1 MKNAAY
7 VNLAKWFEYLND
19 DCDYEKWSQYLLE
32 KLKSFPLKNGL
43 DIGCGGG
50 WFTRRLQREGYPM
63 TGMDVSRE
71 MLDKAQETAMKEG
84 VRSEYLLGDVTR
96 LKLPRRFSFA
106 IAVNDLVNYIPKD
119 KLLAAFKNVCGAL
132 QKGGVFLFDISSK
145 RKFEEKIA
153 NTVSVDDRD
162 EVTYL
167 NFSSVDGEKAVMDV
181 TLFIRCADG
190 KYLRHDERHEQYI
203 YEKEEVLS
211 ALEKSGFT
219 VLQVE
224 GHLGESEET
233 ADRLTFLAVRRG
245 T

>member
-19 DCDYEKWSQYLLE
+19 DCDYENWSQYLLK
-32 KLKSFPLKNGL
+32 KLKGFSLQNGL

-50 WFTRRLQREGYPM
+50 WFTRRFVKEGYAM
-63 TGMDVSRE
+63 TGVDCSRE
-71 MLDKAQETAMKEG
+71 MLDRAQETALKEG
-84 VRSEYLLGDVTR
+84 LRGEYLLGDISR

-106 IAVNDLVNYIPKD
+106 IAINDLVNYLPKD
-119 KLLAAFKNVCGAL
+119 RLLPAFKNVCSAL
-132 QKGGVFLFDISSK
+132 QKGGVFLFDVSSK

-167 NFSSVDGEKAVMDV
+167 NFSSLQGEKAVMDV
-181 TLFIRCADG
+181 TLFAKGEDG
-190 KYLRHDERHEQYI
+190 KYTRYDERHEQYI
-203 YEKEEVLS
+203 YDKEEIIS
-211 ALEKSGFT
+211 ALTSSGFT
-219 VLQVE
+219 LVEVE

-233 ADRLTFLAVRRG
+233 ADRLTFLAVRS
-245 T
+245 

>member
-7 VNLAKWFEYLND
+7 VNLARWFEYLND
-19 DCDYEKWSQYLLE
+19 DCDYEKWSQYLIE

-50 WFTRRLQREGYPM
+50 WFTRRFQREGYAM
-63 TGMDVSRE
+63 TGLDCSRE

-84 VRSEYLLGDVTR
+84 VRSEYLFGDIAR

-106 IAVNDLVNYIPKD
+106 IAVNDLVNYLPKE
-119 KLLAAFKNVCGAL
+119 KLVPAFKNVCGAL
-132 QKGGVFLFDISSK
+132 QKGGVFLFDVSSK

-153 NTVSVDDRD
+153 NTVSVDDRE

-167 NFSSVDGEKAVMDV
+167 NFSSVQGDKAVMDV
-181 TLFIRCADG
+181 TLFTKGKDG
-190 KYLRHDERHEQYI
+190 KYTRLDERHEQYI
-203 YEKEEVLS
+203 YEKEEIVS

-219 VLQVE
+219 FLRLE

-233 ADRLTFLAVRRG
+233 ADRLTFLAMRS
-245 T
+245 